1 MRGILPAQDGR
12 LPEWPTPDRELWALL
27 ASYDPHISSL
37 ALAVRDRILEE
48 APDARESFCNGYA
61 LSIAFSRTGKPLQ
74 DGFCH
79 VVAYGGQ

>member
-1 MRGILPAQDGR
+1 MRVSLSPAARYSGAGR
-12 LPEWPTPDRELWALL
+12 MVQPPAHPAGQAGKRRHVFVCATGF
-27 ASYDPHISSL
+27 
-37 ALAVRDRILEE
+37 LEE

-79 VVAYGGQ
+79 VVAYAGQ